1 MNIFFSLIFR
11 SISEACVWGSLTSS
25 LTEKR
30 LVCKQI
36 VEHLL
41 NHHFN
46 VDLKNIHYTAAQ
58 MDGAFAVNECFND
71 FLDGNNNA
79 ENMAIQVVKTFDE
92 LSKNMRALD
101 ELPLVITSVLGM
113 LNIYCLNISNKRFE
127 LLFHIQI

>member
-1 MNIFFSLIFR
+1 MCILIHR

-41 NHHFN
+41 KHHFN
-46 VDLKNIHYTAAQ
+46 VDSAEIHYTAAQ
-58 MDGAFAVNECFND
+58 MDRAFAVHDCFRD
-71 FLDGNNNA
+71 FLGGDNNS
-79 ENMAIQVVKTFDE
+79 ENMAIQVVKSFDE
-92 LSKNMRALD
+92 LGKNLRALD

-113 LNIYCLNISNKRFE
+113 SINTIFVIYHSSMRFW
-127 LLFHIQI
+127 